1 MASADKSCGD
11 RKSLKLYHFPISA
24 PSRGALLAARTI
36 GVPIEVEIVNLFEK
50 EQLKESF
57 IKVNPQH
64 TVPTLVDNGFVLWES
79 RAIASY
85 LADKYGKDDQFYPKD
100 LQKRAVVNQ
109 RLYFDASNLF
119 VKIRAIC
126 FPILFLGETVI
137 KQNLKDDLNNA
148 LNFLETFLN
157 GSKWVAGDNCTIAD
171 TSIYA
176 SLSSI
181 LAVGWDISSFPNIQ
195 QWVKDCKA
203 LPGFEEN
210 QEGAKQF
217 GEAVKKNLK

>member
-24 PSRGALLAARTI
+24 PSRGALLAARAI

-126 FPILFLGETVI
+126 VSTCIYLTF
-137 KQNLKDDLNNA
+137 NA
-148 LNFLETFLN
+148 Y
-157 GSKWVAGDNCTIAD
+157 V
-171 TSIYA
+171 
-176 SLSSI
+176 
-181 LAVGWDISSFPNIQ
+181 
-195 QWVKDCKA
+195 
-203 LPGFEEN
+203 
-210 QEGAKQF
+210 
-217 GEAVKKNLK
+217 